1 MILDNVLVIVVF
13 VISIVIVIELNIL
26 QFFTPILDEVLE
38 DIEGGRF
45 SVQVNFIR

>member
-1 MILDNVLVIVVF
+1 M
-13 VISIVIVIELNIL
+13 EMC

-45 SVQVNFIR
+45 SVQVTLVAGAWTEREKMYHGGSFFEIGR